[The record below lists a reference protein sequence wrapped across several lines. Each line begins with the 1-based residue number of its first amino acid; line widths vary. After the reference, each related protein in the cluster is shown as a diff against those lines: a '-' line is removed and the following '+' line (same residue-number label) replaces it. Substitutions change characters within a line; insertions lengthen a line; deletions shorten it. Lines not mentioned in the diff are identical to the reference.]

1 MFPNN
6 KSIMKYEIPYEQ
18 LSIIGLQPHVVDAMP
33 DEVRSKLENGE
44 MTPIINVKRDIN
56 GNIVKMPV
64 KLRMEQGV
72 SGDQELVVYPLNAE
86 MKNSMNLSHVSFQ
99 KLEQGEVIHV
109 NGQYLQRDPETN
121 CILKVKDRDLD
132 LEKRLAEIEKVKDIE
147 LGIEQKNLIKE
158 GKPVELNV
166 GGEKVSVGLDLRD
179 RDHFKTLN
187 GDMNEW
193 NRQKQIEYDIAHP
206 EFVGLVQTERNRWE
220 YQQIKKE
227 GLNSQS
233 IKESPAQSRSSSM
246 RL

>member
-86 MKNSMNLSHVSFQ
+86 MK
-99 KLEQGEVIHV
+99 
-109 NGQYLQRDPETN
+109 T
-121 CILKVKDRDLD
+121 
-132 LEKRLAEIEKVKDIE
+132 A
-147 LGIEQKNLIKE
+147 
-158 GKPVELNV
+158 
-166 GGEKVSVGLDLRD
+166 
-179 RDHFKTLN
+179 
-187 GDMNEW
+187 
-193 NRQKQIEYDIAHP
+193 
-206 EFVGLVQTERNRWE
+206 
-220 YQQIKKE
+220 
-227 GLNSQS
+227 
-233 IKESPAQSRSSSM
+233 
-246 RL
+246 

>member
-1 MFPNN
+1 
-6 KSIMKYEIPYEQ
+6 MKYEIPYEQ

-147 LGIEQKNLIKE
+147 LGIEQKI
-158 GKPVELNV
+158 
-166 GGEKVSVGLDLRD
+166 
-179 RDHFKTLN
+179 
-187 GDMNEW
+187 
-193 NRQKQIEYDIAHP
+193 
-206 EFVGLVQTERNRWE
+206 
-220 YQQIKKE
+220 
-227 GLNSQS
+227 
-233 IKESPAQSRSSSM
+233 
-246 RL
+246 